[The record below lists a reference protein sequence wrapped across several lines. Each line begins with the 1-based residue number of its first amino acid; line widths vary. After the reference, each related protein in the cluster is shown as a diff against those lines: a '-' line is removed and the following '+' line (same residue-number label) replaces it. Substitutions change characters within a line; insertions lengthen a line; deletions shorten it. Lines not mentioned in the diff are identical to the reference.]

1 MRRGGAFASYCRRY
15 IKHTHLFMIGLF
27 VNKEWQ
33 SKRFEL
39 PFHREED

>member
-1 MRRGGAFASYCRRY
+1 
-15 IKHTHLFMIGLF
+15 MIGLF